1 LSTTVIPYV
10 PPQSNSTY
18 KIKCSVVPN
27 NVVPPTSTSTSA
39 DTSRSPASSFLPLTL
54 RKQLHRVLCIGG
66 DKNLKIKYICIRIP
80 HYRTVTLLRTL
91 TSINHV
97 RTDCYLMNKITEQNG
112 TLVRAQ
118 FHIGTLARRGQLRV
132 MFLGRTYVPILPIPN
147 TLRAVDERNCVALL
161 TLYH

>member
-1 LSTTVIPYV
+1 
-10 PPQSNSTY
+10 
-18 KIKCSVVPN
+18 
-27 NVVPPTSTSTSA
+27 
-39 DTSRSPASSFLPLTL
+39 
-54 RKQLHRVLCIGG
+54 
-66 DKNLKIKYICIRIP
+66 
-80 HYRTVTLLRTL
+80 
-91 TSINHV
+91 
-97 RTDCYLMNKITEQNG
+97 MNKIIEQNG